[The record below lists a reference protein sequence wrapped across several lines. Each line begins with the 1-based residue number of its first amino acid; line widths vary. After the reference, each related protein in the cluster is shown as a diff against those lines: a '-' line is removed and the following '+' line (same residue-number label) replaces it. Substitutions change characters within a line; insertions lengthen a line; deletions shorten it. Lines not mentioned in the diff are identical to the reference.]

1 MKKTILLLAGAL
13 LTSTMAISNASE
25 HHHFTVVY
33 GEKQINGDNIIF
45 VKKGKWVKTTP
56 VMSEWV
62 NVGEA
67 TGCSA
72 WTPATNTVA
81 TGISFEQT
89 SSNCKQTQARTVQ
102 NREQNDY
109 TLIYRNVGSPT
120 NESRNL
126 DDYSMTRT
134 AVGTKIVNDC
144 GSGDINNYRWVNG
157 TASMRMMYIIWNGS
171 KVFPDIGDINLTE
184 YTYGGYK
191 YTKGAQASNWGYYT
205 FNLVCRT
212 PI

>member
-1 MKKTILLLAGAL
+1 MLAGAL
-13 LTSTMAISNASE
+13 ISSAMATANASE
-25 HHHFTVVY
+25 HPNFMVVY
-33 GEKQINGDNIIF
+33 GKEQINGDNISF
-45 VKKGKWVKTTP
+45 VKKGKWIKTTP
-56 VMSEWV
+56 TISEWV

-72 WTPATNTVA
+72 WSPATNTVA
-81 TGISFEQT
+81 AGISFEQT
-89 SSNCKQTQARTVQ
+89 ASNCKQSQSRTVQ

-109 TLIYRNVGSPT
+109 TLAYRNIGSLT

-157 TASMRMMYIIWNGS
+157 TASMRMMYIIWDGV
-171 KVFPDIGDINLTE
+171 KVFPDIGDITLSE
-184 YTYGGYK
+184 YTYNGYK
-191 YTKGAQASNWGYYT
+191 YTKGTQAANLGYYT
-205 FNLVCRT
+205 FHLVCRT